1 MGTYTGDATTTGA
14 NNVAVGYNAFGTNT
28 ESSENVAVGSHALNA
43 QNGGSA
49 NVGVGHYALAVLTT
63 AAENTSCGYS
73 AGRWVT
79 TGASNSHFGLYAGL
93 NVTTGTYNVL
103 LGRGAGSN
111 ITTGSNNIC
120 IGTATGS
127 AVGAANNIVLGYG
140 IAGPGDNVV
149 AFGKA
154 SNVIQNTFTSNATWS
169 QASDERLKTDITDNT
184 LGLDF
189 INEMETKTYR
199 WKPSY
204 DVPEELTNHYNE
216 ENQKDTEV
224 LMYGMMAQKV
234 KASMD
239 KHENP
244 EFTGWE
250 ENKDG
255 SQNLS
260 REMFVIPL
268 IKAVQELSTQIN
280 ELKDEIK
287 LLKGE

>member
-1 MGTYTGDATTTGA
+1 MT
-14 NNVAVGYNAFGTNT
+14 
-28 ESSENVAVGSHALNA
+28 
-43 QNGGSA
+43 
-49 NVGVGHYALAVLTT
+49 
-63 AAENTSCGYS
+63 
-73 AGRWVT
+73 
-79 TGASNSHFGLYAGL
+79 
-93 NVTTGTYNVL
+93 
-103 LGRGAGSN
+103 
-111 ITTGSNNIC
+111 
-120 IGTATGS
+120 
-127 AVGAANNIVLGYG
+127 
-140 IAGPGDNVV
+140 
-149 AFGKA
+149 
-154 SNVIQNTFTSNATWS
+154 QNTFTSNNTWTQS
-169 QASDERLKTDITDNT
+169 SDERLKTDIKDNT

-204 DVPEELTNHYNE
+204 DVPKELTNHYFEN
-216 ENQKDTEV
+216 NQKDTEV